1 MILRHFFSDIGYLSS
16 FLISKNFQNFF
27 HPTSILRQYL
37 LLFTIDRSSFVH
49 YHSPYP
55 KIFKISSILRQY
67 LLLFR
72 ASSFFIPKNFQNF
85 FHPTSILRQYLLL
98 FTIDRSSFV
107 HPYFSYSKISKIS
120 SIDPIS
126 FINRSILFPHCS
138 SHPKISKISFIQHR
152 SFANICFVHPHSSYP
167 KICKISSTQHR
178 SFANICYFSRSIDP
192 LSSIIIVLTQKFSKF
207 LPSFANIYYCFVHP
221 HSSYPKISKIS
232 SIQHRSFANI
242 YYFSR
247 LIDPLSCI
255 LIFHTQKFPKFLPS
269 IQYLSSIDRFSFLI
283 VLHTQ
288 KFPKFLSSNID
299 PSPIS
304 VSCILILHTQK
315 FAKFLPLNID
325 PSSISVSFYY
335 RSIFFQAS
343 SYFIPKNFQNFF
355 HPTSIPRQYPLLI
368 TIDRSSFASSSF
380 FL

>member
-72 ASSFFIPKNFQNF
+72 ASSFFITKNFQNF
-85 FHPTSILRQYLLL
+85 IHPTSILRQYLLL

-178 SFANICYFSRSIDP
+178 SFINICFFLLSINLFSS
-192 LSSIIIVLTQKFSKF
+192 VL
-207 LPSFANIYYCFVHP
+207 
-221 HSSYPKISKIS
+221 
-232 SIQHRSFANI
+232 
-242 YYFSR
+242 
-247 LIDPLSCI
+247 I
-255 LIFHTQKFPKFLPS
+255 LHTQKFPKFLP
-269 IQYLSSIDRFSFLI
+269 
-283 VLHTQ
+283 
-288 KFPKFLSSNID
+288 PNID

-304 VSCILILHTQK
+304 VTYH
-315 FAKFLPLNID
+315 D
-325 PSSISVSFYY
+325 
-335 RSIFFQAS
+335 RSILFRVL
-343 SYFIPKNFQNFF
+343 IV
-355 HPTSIPRQYPLLI
+355 LLI
-368 TIDRSSFASSSF
+368 TTCNNFDISSPSPFDRSPSPLHANTPHRLTL